1 MLAIFYGND
10 TVKVRQKALAF
21 AASEAEASSGPTLID
36 SENYEQGVVTS
47 LAGEASLFGGRFVY
61 LLDTPSTDQDFYTAV
76 VENAETLARSS
87 NVFVVIEGTLLADQK
102 KKLTK
107 YADTAEE
114 YKAVDSG
121 RFNTFALADAL
132 ARKDKKLLWL
142 LWHGALLKRIS
153 PEEIAG
159 VLWWQLKTLRLAGL
173 GKTAAAVG
181 LKDFPYKKAVSAL
194 RNFKSGEL
202 QELSRSLLS
211 LLHESR
217 LGRQD
222 TLISLERWILRL

>member
-21 AASEAEASSGPTLID
+21 AEAEASTDTRPSLID
-36 SENYEQGVVTS
+36 SDSYERGLVSS
-47 LAGEASLFGGRFVY
+47 LAGEASLFGGRAIYV
-61 LLDTPSTDQDFYTAV
+61 LDTPSADQDFFAAV
-76 VENAETLARSS
+76 VEGGESLHLSS
-87 NVFVVIEGTLLADQK
+87 NLFVVIEGALLADPK
-102 KKLTK
+102 KKITK
-107 YADTAEE
+107 HADAAEE

-132 ARKDKKLLWL
+132 AKKDKKLLWL
-142 LWHGALLKRIS
+142 LWHEALLKRIS

-173 GKTAAAVG
+173 GTTAAAVG
-181 LKDFPYKKAVSAL
+181 LKDFPYKKALGAL
-194 RNFKSGEL
+194 RNFKAGEL
-202 QELSRSLLS
+202 QELSHSLLS

-222 TLISLERWILRL
+222 TLVSLERWILKL